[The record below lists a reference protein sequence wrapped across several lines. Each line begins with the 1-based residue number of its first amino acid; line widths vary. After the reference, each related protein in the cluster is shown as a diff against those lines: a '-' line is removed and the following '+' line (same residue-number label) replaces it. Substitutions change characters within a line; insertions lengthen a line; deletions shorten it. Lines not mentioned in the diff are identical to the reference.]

1 MGNVGVDKVSLQ
13 QGDTLLAQLLRKKLG
28 TQQQRLTKFIICG

>member
-1 MGNVGVDKVSLQ
+1 MGEIGVDKISLQ
-13 QGDTLLAQLLRKKLG
+13 QGDTFLAQRLRKKLG